1 MLSSDGY
8 AKATTAAYDRPAAA
22 VYSEQAADVDII
34 ITTALIPGRP
44 APRLITASD
53 VTSMTPGSV
62 ILDMAAAQVG
72 HFERSVARQRVV
84 RRSDDARVR
93 ESVRHHVYT

>member
-1 MLSSDGY
+1 MIRRPPRSTRPDTPFPYTTLFRSQMLSSDGY
-8 AKATTAAYDRPAAA
+8 AKATTAAYDRRAAE

-53 VTSMTPGSV
+53 VTSMKPGSV
-62 ILDMAAAQVG
+62 IVDMAAAQGGNVEG
-72 HFERSVARQRVV
+72 
-84 RRSDDARVR
+84 
-93 ESVRHHVYT
+93 